1 ARSSCAALTEYSLVT
16 IIMQVTSAEVRMP
29 QPNEIAGQSRL
40 YLEDLAVGRRFT
52 SATHV
57 IDAAQIKAFARE
69 FDPQPFHLDDE
80 TAKGTL
86 FAGLAAS
93 GWHTAAITMRLLVE
107 SGLPLA
113 GGIIGAGG
121 EINWPKPTR
130 PGDVLRV
137 VSEIEQVTPSRSRP
151 DRGTVRVRSETRN
164 QRDEVVQVLIANLIV
179 PRRATSQVR
188 SELAAG

>member
-1 ARSSCAALTEYSLVT
+1 
-16 IIMQVTSAEVRMP
+16 MP
-29 QPNEIAGQSRL
+29 QPHEIAGQSRL
-40 YLEDLAVGRRFT
+40 FLEDLTVGRRFT
-52 SATHV
+52 SAAHV
-57 IDAAQIKAFARE
+57 IDAAQIKAFAGQ

-80 TAKGTL
+80 KAKGTL

-121 EINWPKPTR
+121 EISWPRPTR

-137 VSEIEQVTPSRSRP
+137 VSEIEQVTPSRSRG

-188 SELAAG
+188 GELAAG